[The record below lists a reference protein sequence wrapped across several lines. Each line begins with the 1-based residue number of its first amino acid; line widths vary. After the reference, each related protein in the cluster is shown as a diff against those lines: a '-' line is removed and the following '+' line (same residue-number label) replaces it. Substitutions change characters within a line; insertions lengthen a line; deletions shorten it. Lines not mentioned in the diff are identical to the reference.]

1 MDKLVKLMVD
11 RGWPKDDIEYT
22 LNLLTKKRTK
32 NSEMKQNMDRFV
44 YWMSLL
50 VIALTNFIG
59 SFFLIPF
66 FFILQGVNLFIFIIL
81 FALTFGFLFNFLIMG
96 TEQLEWKHHLFAG
109 VLIPLLTIFDIKI
122 MLRFTDIISEE
133 FNKALFYDA
142 NSIIIIF
149 VFAFIS
155 PYLVSIIIGKHKIY
169 YPYQENRMDYAMQK
183 HSPAEDSL
191 PDVDEKML
199 HYTIE
204 TMRHGEDLDSEDKI
218 SIRSKRNRKDR
229 KPLTKKT
236 KKEGEEDK
244 KRKPKARRA
253 EDRPNEK
260 KKQKKKN

>member
-11 RGWPKDDIEYT
+11 RGWPKEDIEYT

-32 NSEMKQNMDRFV
+32 NSEMKKNLDRFV

-66 FFILQGVNLFIFIIL
+66 FFILQGPNLLIFILL
-81 FALTFGFLFNFLIMG
+81 FALIFGLLFNFLIMG
-96 TEQLEWKHHLFAG
+96 IEQLEWKHHLFAG

-122 MLRFTDIISEE
+122 MLRFTDIISDE

-155 PYLVSIIIGKHKIY
+155 PYIISIIIGRHKIY
-169 YPYQENRMDYAMQK
+169 SPYDHERMDYLIQK
-183 HSPAEDSL
+183 HKPAKDSL

-199 HYTIE
+199 HYTIQNIK
-204 TMRHGEDLDSEDKI
+204 HGEELDSEDRI
-218 SIRSKRNRKDR
+218 SIRSK
-229 KPLTKKT
+229 
-236 KKEGEEDK
+236 K
-244 KRKPKARRA
+244 KRKSQIDGKKQNKKRTTDKKPSKNNKVKRA
-253 EDRPNEK
+253 SKRK
-260 KKQKKKN
+260 KKS